1 MKRFWM
7 ALVLGM
13 LVLGVVGCATTTL
26 HEGNYTTTAYNDAEN
41 GDLIPLDNDLP
52 PVRKIIYE
60 VDAEYDVDDLEEAA
74 AFLASIL
81 ETDEW
86 YDRETRQTSVYLFD
100 VRVRTD
106 RLDMFLQALAAEYE
120 LMTFSKVGTDI
131 SVQYQDMTNRVLA
144 LETQLARLMELYETA
159 SLSDM
164 IVINREISEIEIDL
178 AQLQGSLNQFD
189 SLVEYSEVHIR
200 FYGDTLITKSPFFNR
215 MWTTFVGG
223 WEAVVAFF
231 DGLFIA
237 LAAVFPF
244 AIVFGIP
251 GTLIYIRVRR
261 RKKQKLEALKQKQ
274 A

>member
-7 ALVLGM
+7 VLLLGM
-13 LVLGVVGCATTTL
+13 LMLGVIGCAATMPGG
-26 HEGNYTTTAYNDAEN
+26 ENITTTAYNDAEN

-60 VDAEYDVDDLEEAA
+60 VDAVYDVDDLEEAA

-106 RLDMFLQALAAEYE
+106 RLDLFLQALAAEYE